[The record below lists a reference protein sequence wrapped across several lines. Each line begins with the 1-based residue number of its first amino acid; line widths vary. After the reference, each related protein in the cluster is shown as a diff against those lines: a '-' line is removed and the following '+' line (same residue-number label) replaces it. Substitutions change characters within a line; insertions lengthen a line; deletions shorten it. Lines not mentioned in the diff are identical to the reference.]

1 MKDAT
6 TPRRRYLQ
14 AGLVVYLEPRDRQRL
29 HEALRAEGIYS
40 ASSWFRQM
48 AMAKLK
54 TTGLGQDLEP
64 GHEA

>member
-1 MKDAT
+1 MKDVA
-6 TPRRRYLQ
+6 RQQKRNLQ
-14 AGLVVYLEPRDRQRL
+14 AGLIVYLKPGDRQRL

-54 TTGLGQDLEP
+54 TVGLGQDVES